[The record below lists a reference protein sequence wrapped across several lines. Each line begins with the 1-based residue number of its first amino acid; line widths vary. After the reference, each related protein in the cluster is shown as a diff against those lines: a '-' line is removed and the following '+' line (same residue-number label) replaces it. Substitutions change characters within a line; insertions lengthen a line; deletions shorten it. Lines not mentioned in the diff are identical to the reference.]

1 MLLEFLEVLIKYTGG
16 YFSPNALQRLIR
28 AISFL
33 CAAHSTY
40 PDWMENNLP
49 MPASDPSSELFAFKL
64 LKDLIWA
71 AVART
76 ESVESIQ
83 FLPESQSWSDDFLKF
98 DIKIDNN
105 NHDGNEENENENE
118 KENEY
123 ENESNSEATKIVRNI
138 CCDFIDD
145 IIDSVE
151 IAKISEIVLLN
162 ISRANTLPTSNKFW
176 HQILMSSKKLFSHT
190 EYRNAFM
197 ILAALC
203 KMARL
208 EIREGAQKARDMG
221 NKLISLE
228 AIVELCANASDYL
241 ATSKVMGYQIRRLV
255 VPCILSNISY
265 AFSDTRIFSKV
276 ILLLQ

>member
-71 AVART
+71 VVART

-83 FLPESQSWSDDFLKF
+83 FLPESQSWSDDLLKF

-105 NHDGNEENENENE
+105 NNDDNENENE
-118 KENEY
+118 
-123 ENESNSEATKIVRNI
+123 ATKIVQNL

-176 HQILMSSKKLFSHT
+176 HQILMSSKKLFPHT
-190 EYRNAFM
+190 EYRNVFL

-208 EIREGAQKARDMG
+208 EIREGTQKARDMG

-255 VPCILSNISY
+255 VPCILSNVSY

-276 ILLLQ
+276 IFFLQ